1 MLSTSFRENGK
12 GEFEGSKISEFTVS
26 TISSE
31 VSVGLW
37 KGGIRWKA
45 RSMAVPTIPLL
56 VVIEIVRLNIRGLE
70 CVCFG
75 DLIIDVVLDAVAVSV
90 NSNALLF
97 RRFFVR
103 VEWKV
108 SLAWSDG

>member
-1 MLSTSFRENGK
+1 MLSSSLRENGK
-12 GEFEGSKISEFTVS
+12 GEFEGDKISKFTVS

-31 VSVGLW
+31 VSVGVEKRHSLESSLH
-37 KGGIRWKA
+37 GG
-45 RSMAVPTIPLL
+45 SNDTPL
-56 VVIEIVRLNIRGLE
+56 VVVESVRQNIRGLE
-70 CVCFG
+70 CVGLG

-90 NSNALLF
+90 ASNALLL